1 MTKTKS
7 QNERILAT
15 LEAVGSI
22 TNAKALNRGIKNL
35 RARICELRDEG
46 IVIETGS
53 YTRKDGVT
61 AARYTL
67 T

>member
-15 LEAVGSI
+15 LNSVGSI
-22 TNAKALNRGIKNL
+22 TAARAQTRGIKNL
-35 RARICELRDEG
+35 RARICELRDDG
-46 IVIETGS
+46 VDIETVS
-53 YTRKDGVT
+53 YVRKDGVV

-67 T
+67 A